1 VGELVGFAVLA
12 QAPIAGAVS
21 VIAFGLILAARI
33 RVEER
38 ALGLRSG

>member
-1 VGELVGFAVLA
+1 LAGFALFV
-12 QAPIAGAVS
+12 QAPIAGTLALLVF
-21 VIAFGLILAARI
+21 VPILFARI